1 MVDQRGWKLRV
12 GAVIPSTNTIVQP
25 DFDDLRLAGIT
36 NHVAR
41 IGIPNIDI
49 KTDDDF
55 DKLVRLSEA
64 DLVAAVDRILTADQE
79 ILVVAWAGCLD
90 SKSTS
95 ITASDASSGWF
106 IIR

>member
-12 GAVIPSTNTIVQP
+12 GAVVPSTNTIVQP
-25 DFDDLRLAGIT
+25 DFDDLRLDGIT

-55 DKLVRLSEA
+55 D
-64 DLVAAVDRILTADQE
+64 Q
-79 ILVVAWAGCLD
+79 
-90 SKSTS
+90 
-95 ITASDASSGWF
+95 
-106 IIR
+106 